1 MDAKNSID
9 LETDPRLIIG
19 SRVFD
24 APRALVFSAFT
35 DPKHLAHPNAQ
46 LRLPARRDLAP
57 CDAWAGR
64 TRLPKSHHV

>member
-35 DPKHLAHPNAQ
+35 DPKHLAHPNGFTTTRTASTSG
-46 LRLPARRDLAP
+46 LAGSG
-57 CDAWAGR
+57 A
-64 TRLPKSHHV
+64 L